1 MYLLKTGVVSMLYPH
16 KSSLKQVPAI
26 WDFYS
31 MTPFET
37 ALLPQIALRYSLVF
51 PSQGLYIFVTPLRL
65 SAMELVE
72 ELWSISPP
80 RGSDKSQAI

>member
-1 MYLLKTGVVSMLYPH
+1 MLLYPH

-26 WDFYS
+26 WDFNS
-31 MTPFET
+31 MTPFVT
-37 ALLPQIALRYSLVF
+37 ALLPQIALWYSLVF
-51 PSQGLYIFVTPLRL
+51 PSQGLYIFLTPLRL
-65 SAMELVE
+65 SSLELV